1 MVYGSKT
8 PTLDVTRS
16 CHFITA
22 GARHTVRMAPRS
34 TTRRLTI
41 QEAMVTRNPQPAGA
55 VMAVVRLIPPEV
67 PIRAGATII
76 RPVVVVADRVR
87 GQLNRQDRA
96 AADLRVAEIDR
107 LIGCRGR
114 KPSIRCDQTNKE

>member
-1 MVYGSKT
+1 MVYGSTT

-34 TTRRLTI
+34 TIRRLTS
-41 QEAMVTRNPQPAGA
+41 QGAMVTRNRQPAVA

-67 PIRAGATII
+67 PVPAVAIII
-76 RPVVVVADRVR
+76 RPVVEEADPVR

-96 AADLRVAEIDR
+96 AADLRVAEIGR
-107 LIGCRGR
+107 LTGRRGR
-114 KPSIRCDQTNKE
+114 KPSIRCDQTNK